1 MPSPTPKKYSFII
14 IGGGTAGLPL
24 SALLSANPHLSILVL
39 EAGAHHPTPTSPLVA
54 IPGLYGHCFGQ
65 PTHDWSFTTVPQRA
79 LHHTVHR
86 WPRGKMLGGS
96 SGINLMMHSQ
106 CSARDLDNW
115 VALGNPGWAYA
126 DLLPYFQR
134 AETYTAPSEGLA
146 QKLGYVPVDAGLR
159 GGEGPV
165 RGMWPVLGEA
175 MGYPSPRDCR
185 EGTSLGL
192 FNQPLGV
199 GADGRR
205 SYAVGYWEPVR
216 ERGNLEVRTG
226 ALVEKILF
234 GKRKDGEAVTATGVQ
249 YVCDGERIT
258 VQVEEGGE
266 VIVSA
271 GAVQSPQILELSG
284 LGNKEMLEKYGIE
297 LVVELSGVGE
307 NLRDHVV
314 APFSWEV
321 KDGVPTSEAA
331 AKPEVFAQ
339 LMELYKKTNGGP
351 LANTVTT
358 TGFLPYH
365 SLATTLSTTDIEEH
379 INEICPASMS
389 PLDDLAKLQL
399 IDENEAAVQVL
410 FVSKG
415 VDTAKMNTPRTGWGH
430 NFPGAYGTILAATT
444 RTFSRGSI
452 HIMSA
457 DPTEHPEIDPA
468 YLSHPLDVDI
478 LAQAIL
484 HFQEMARTDPLS
496 GFLKKDADGANI
508 PIPGMTAPK
517 NLEEAKQHVHKHAF
531 TEYHPI
537 GTCSMLPKESG
548 GVVDSDLKVYGTTNV
563 RVCDASI
570 FPMHV
575 QGNIQSLVYAVAEKT
590 ADFLQRKK

>member
-1 MPSPTPKKYSFII
+1 MSSPQKYDFII

-24 SALLSANPHLSILVL
+24 SALLSASPHLSILVL
-39 EAGAHHPTPTSPLVA
+39 EAGAHHPTSTDPLVD
-54 IPGLYGHCFGQ
+54 IPGLYGHSFGR
-65 PTHDWSFTTVPQRA
+65 PTHDWSFTTVPQQH
-79 LHHTVHR
+79 LHNTTHR
-86 WPRGKMLGGS
+86 WPRGKMLGGT

-115 VALGNPGWAYA
+115 VALGNPGWSYA
-126 DLLPYFQR
+126 ELLPYFQR
-134 AETYTAPSEGLA
+134 SERYSAPSEALGE
-146 QKLGYVPVDAGLR
+146 KLGYVPVDAGLR

-175 MGYPSPRDCR
+175 MGYPSPKDCR
-185 EGTSLGL
+185 GGTSLGL

-199 GADGRR
+199 DEQGRR
-205 SYAVGYWEPVR
+205 SYATRYWEPVR

-226 ALVEKILF
+226 SLVERVVF
-234 GKRKDGEAVTATGVQ
+234 GEGKGAKGVAATGVQ
-249 YVCDGERIT
+249 YVCEGERVT
-258 VQVEEGGE
+258 VELGEGGE
-266 VIVSA
+266 VIVCA

-284 LGNKEMLEKYGIE
+284 LGNKEVLERYGIE
-297 LVVELSGVGE
+297 MVVALPGVGE
-307 NLRDHVV
+307 NLRDHIV

-321 KDGVPTSEAA
+321 KEGVPTSEAA

-339 LMELYKKTNGGP
+339 LMELYQKTQGGP

-365 SLATTLSTTDIEEH
+365 GLATTLSTTDTEEH
-379 INEICPASMS
+379 IKDICPTLMS
-389 PLDDLAKLQL
+389 PPDALAKLQL
-399 IDENEAAVQVL
+399 IDKSEAAVQVL

-415 VDTAKMNTPRTGWGH
+415 VDTARMDTPRTGWGH
-430 NFPGAYGTILAATT
+430 SFPGAYGTILAATT

-452 HIMSA
+452 HIKSA

-468 YLSHPLDVDI
+468 YLSHPLDIDV

-484 HFQEMARTDPLS
+484 HFQDMARTDPLS
-496 GFLKKDADGANI
+496 GFLKKDADGANV

-517 NLEEAKQHVHKHAF
+517 TLAEAKQHVHKHAF

-548 GVVDSDLKVYGTTNV
+548 GVVDSNLKVYGTTNV

-590 ADFLQRKK
+590 ADLLLAKK